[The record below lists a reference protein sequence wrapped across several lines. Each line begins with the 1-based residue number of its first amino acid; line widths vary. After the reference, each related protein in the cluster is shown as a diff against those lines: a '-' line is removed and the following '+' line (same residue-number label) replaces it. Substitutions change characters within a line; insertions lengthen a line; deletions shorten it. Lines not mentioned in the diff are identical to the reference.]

1 MLWKSPKLGL
11 AESEMFEGLIWRTEC
26 ENYFRAVSGGV
37 ARPRNSS
44 LFKLAQ
50 KEICFQNFF
59 IFILK
64 KSSISSIQIVTII
77 ITL

>member
-1 MLWKSPKLGL
+1 MRKL
-11 AESEMFEGLIWRTEC
+11 F
-26 ENYFRAVSGGV
+26 SGRERG
-37 ARPRNSS
+37 RGTPRNSS

-77 ITL
+77 IPL